1 MLSIATAPVSGR
13 ERFVAIAVIFVL
25 VAVSISAFP
34 FVGILEPTAPG
45 LMPAALAIAFL
56 GYAITGYLLM
66 SQFQSSRLVG
76 TAILGGAYLV
86 TGLTLF
92 AYVLCFP
99 GLFPLPVATP
109 VGYWLWALWHVE
121 FALLVLGALIA
132 DRAKWSVPD
141 RATAARWT
149 APILVGVLVV
159 AGLSIGAIVASGP
172 TLALGPYG
180 EDFGVVER
188 TSIGEA
194 IVLTTLV
201 VLALAIVWT
210 RGRTVLQSWL
220 IVALTAAVLDVQ
232 ITVAGGFR
240 YTLGWYLA
248 RLLIICSAAAVL
260 SAYLRQMHVLFAKLS
275 DLSMVDGLTGLPNR
289 RFFEERLDAAIRAAN
304 RTHRP
309 LALLLADVDGFK
321 QFNDTYGHLAGDETL
336 KAVAATLRATALRPG
351 DVVARWGGDEFVA
364 VLPETDLEG
373 AYLVAERLRIAVA
386 ALLIAHRRA
395 PTPAGIVTVC
405 VGVALLDERDARMA
419 PLLARA
425 DAALYRGKRDGRNAV
440 AVELDAKAGATTD
453 VMLGP

>member
-13 ERFVAIAVIFVL
+13 ERFVAIAVIVVL
-25 VAVSISAFP
+25 VAVSIGAFP
-34 FVGILEPTAPG
+34 FVGLPEPTAPG

-56 GYAITGYLLM
+56 GYAITGYLLL

-76 TAILGGAYLV
+76 TAILGCAYLT

-99 GLFPLPVATP
+99 GLFPLPVAAP
-109 VGYWLWALWHVE
+109 VGYWLWALWHAE

-149 APILVGVLVV
+149 APLLIGVLVV
-159 AGLSIGAIVASGP
+159 FGLSVGAIVAAA
-172 TLALGPYG
+172 LALGPYSK
-180 EDFGVVER
+180 DFGVVER

-194 IVLTTLV
+194 IVVTTLV

-220 IVALTAAVLDVQ
+220 IVALTAAALDAQ
-232 ITVAGGFR
+232 ITVAGSYR

-260 SAYLRQMHVLFAKLS
+260 SAYLRQIHVLFAKLS

-289 RFFEERLDAAIRAAN
+289 RFFEERLDVAIRAAS
-304 RTHRP
+304 RTRRP

-336 KAVAATLRATALRPG
+336 KAVAATLRGTALRPG

-373 AYLVAERLRIAVA
+373 AYLVAERLRLAVA

-395 PTPAGIVTVC
+395 PTPAGVVTVC

-419 PLLARA
+419 TLLARA
-425 DAALYRGKRDGRNAV
+425 DAALYRVKQDGRNAV
-440 AVELDAKAGATTD
+440 AVELDANGTAIDA
-453 VMLGP
+453 MLGP